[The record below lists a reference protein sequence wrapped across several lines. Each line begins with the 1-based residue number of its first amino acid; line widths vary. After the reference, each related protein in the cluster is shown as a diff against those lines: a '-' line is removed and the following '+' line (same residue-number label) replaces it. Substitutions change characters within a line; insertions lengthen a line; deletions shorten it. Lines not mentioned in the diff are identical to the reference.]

1 MKTGG
6 GLTEA
11 AFDAHIQFLINGWKV
26 MKANNQDVSI
36 AVLAYGKKY
45 APAQPPALLRSLRS
59 CSHDTISR
67 TKPSGRGN
75 NPPPLEIPTSR
86 RGTSSTI

>member
-1 MKTGG
+1 MNFPPMSKNLMDIVSAGLDPAPQSQLLCTSTVSSYRSLRFLFKLTLETGG

-36 AVLAYGKKY
+36 AVLAYGEK
-45 APAQPPALLRSLRS
+45 
-59 CSHDTISR
+59 
-67 TKPSGRGN
+67 
-75 NPPPLEIPTSR
+75 
-86 RGTSSTI
+86 